1 MAIKA
6 GMSVAEAIL
15 QLTRGFQKIMGRK
28 PDGLEKIKIQQEA
41 VERLKKAEATFREKM
56 YKFDDVLKGK
66 VSKDKVNKPLSKE
79 LKKKYRANV
88 TQFMRDALGLKKK
101 VK

>member
-1 MAIKA
+1 MKLSELKTIIELMEMSLSEDISDKA
-6 GMSVAEAIL
+6 RA
-15 QLTRGFQKIMGRK
+15 TK
-28 PDGLEKIKIQQEA
+28 A
-41 VERLKKAEATFREKM
+41 VERLKKAEATFRDKM
-56 YKFDDVLKGK
+56 YKFDDVLQGK

-79 LKKKYRANV
+79 LKKQYRSNV

>member
-1 MAIKA
+1 
-6 GMSVAEAIL
+6 
-15 QLTRGFQKIMGRK
+15 
-28 PDGLEKIKIQQEA
+28 
-41 VERLKKAEATFREKM
+41 M

-66 VSKDKVNKPLSKE
+66 VSKDKVNTPLSKE

>member
-1 MAIKA
+1 MIKA

-41 VERLKKAEATFREKM
+41 VERLKNLEKVVDM
-56 YKFDDVLKGK
+56 EGNVNQK
-66 VSKDKVNKPLSKE
+66 VEKIKRN
-79 LKKKYRANV
+79 YY
-88 TQFMRDALGLKKK
+88 
-101 VK
+101 